1 SERTEFNW
9 DLAVRDAIAKRK
21 LAERWAENNR
31 RVGEI
36 DKEVDELQDNW
47 DQWIVGK
54 DGAEAIFAGMVRE
67 RNQFCALPQSDRI
80 NFEKCESAKDGV
92 TYIDTCRRGTG
103 EVDQNGNRVTELDTD
118 PLANCRLRMRQR
130 IDNTIAEKQSAA
142 N

>member
-1 SERTEFNW
+1 CHYEGPGGGEYNKVGDECRYVGSRTETVGGAQVTTLLGTHSRSERTEFNW

-47 DQWIVGK
+47 DQWFVGK

-67 RNQFCALPQSDRI
+67 
-80 NFEKCESAKDGV
+80 
-92 TYIDTCRRGTG
+92 
-103 EVDQNGNRVTELDTD
+103 
-118 PLANCRLRMRQR
+118 
-130 IDNTIAEKQSAA
+130 
-142 N
+142 